1 MIIHFGA
8 NTFPIYQTMNR
19 SFWAVM
25 QAIRQPEFNEGSKHM
40 SKGTAK
46 EKRIIALAYF
56 HRYGWIAI
64 MTGMIFLI
72 PQYTLLIVG
81 FCFIATS
88 LWSLIGYKLKW
99 KHIYCSHQNAHRKDM
114 TPHHICWT
122 HIKKSEAYG
131 APVISLVVGVAL
143 FVVIM
148 LC

>member
-1 MIIHFGA
+1 
-8 NTFPIYQTMNR
+8 
-19 SFWAVM
+19 
-25 QAIRQPEFNEGSKHM
+25 M

-64 MTGMIFLI
+64 MTGLILLI
-72 PQYTLLIVG
+72 PQYTLLIVSL
-81 FCFIATS
+81 CSIATS

-99 KHIYCSHQNAHRKDM
+99 KHIYCSHQNGHRTANGHRKDM

-131 APVISLVVGVAL
+131 VPLIFLIVGVAL
-143 FVVIM
+143 LAVMM

>member
-1 MIIHFGA
+1 
-8 NTFPIYQTMNR
+8 
-19 SFWAVM
+19 
-25 QAIRQPEFNEGSKHM
+25 M
-40 SKGTAK
+40 SKGTEK

-64 MTGMIFLI
+64 MTGLILLI
-72 PQYTLLIVG
+72 PQYALLIVSL
-81 FCFIATS
+81 CFIAIS

-114 TPHHICWT
+114 TPHHISWT

-131 APVISLVVGVAL
+131 GPLIFLIMGVAL
-143 FVVIM
+143 FAVMM

>member
-1 MIIHFGA
+1 
-8 NTFPIYQTMNR
+8 
-19 SFWAVM
+19 
-25 QAIRQPEFNEGSKHM
+25 M

-81 FCFIATS
+81 LCFIATS

-99 KHIYCSHQNAHRKDM
+99 KHIYCSHQNGHRTANGHRKDM

-131 APVISLVVGVAL
+131 VPLIFLIVGVAL
-143 FVVIM
+143 LAVMM